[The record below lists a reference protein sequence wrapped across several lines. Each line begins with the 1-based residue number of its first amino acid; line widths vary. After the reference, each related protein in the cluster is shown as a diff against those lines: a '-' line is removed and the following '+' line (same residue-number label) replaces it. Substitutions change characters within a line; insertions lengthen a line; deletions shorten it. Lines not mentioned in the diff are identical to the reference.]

1 MRSRPSKMQAIEP
14 NGVALALFA
23 ATFAA
28 CCLSFFTLTGMFPAQ
43 TRPLPV
49 AGRLGNLL
57 VLLNLALLAMLL
69 IGVALFAHETLRWTS
84 VVVAGGLIF
93 LFVPSIFEIIPNGWR
108 DSRGGLALLVGL
120 QLASLA
126 LLVAPLQQLS
136 AL

>member
-1 MRSRPSKMQAIEP
+1 MSAIEP

-28 CCLSFFTLTGMFPAQ
+28 GCLSFFTLAGMFPSRA
-43 TRPLPV
+43 RPLAI
-49 AGRLGNLL
+49 AGHVDTLL
-57 VLLNLALLAMLL
+57 VLLNSALLAVLL
-69 IGVALFAHETLRWTS
+69 GSVGLFAHETLRWTS

-108 DSRGGLALLVGL
+108 DSRGGLALLVAL

-126 LLVAPLQQLS
+126 LLAAPLQQLS
-136 AL
+136 A

>member
-1 MRSRPSKMQAIEP
+1 MLDKIEP
-14 NGVALALFA
+14 NGVALLLFA

-28 CCLSFFTLTGMFPAQ
+28 GCLSFFTLTGMFPARA
-43 TRPLPV
+43 RPLPV
-49 AGRLGNLL
+49 AGHIGNLL
-57 VLLNLALLAMLL
+57 VLFNLALLAMLL

-93 LFVPSIFEIIPNGWR
+93 LFVPSIFEIIPSHWR
-108 DSRGGLALLVGL
+108 DSRGGLALLVAL

-126 LLVAPLQQLS
+126 LLVAPLRKLP

>member
-1 MRSRPSKMQAIEP
+1 MLGQIEP

-28 CCLSFFTLTGMFPAQ
+28 GCLSFFTLAGMFPVHS
-43 TRPLPV
+43 RPLPV
-49 AGRLGNLL
+49 AGHIGSLL
-57 VLLNLALLAMLL
+57 VLLNLALLAVLL
-69 IGVALFAHETLRWTS
+69 VGVALFAHETLRWTS

-93 LFVPSIFEIIPNGWR
+93 LFVPSIFEIIPNHWH
-108 DSRGGLALLVGL
+108 DSRGGLTLLVAL

-126 LLVAPLQQLS
+126 LLVAPLQRLS

>member
-1 MRSRPSKMQAIEP
+1 MNAIEP

-28 CCLSFFTLTGMFPAQ
+28 GCLSFFTLAGMFPAKA
-43 TRPLPV
+43 RPLPV
-49 AGRLGNLL
+49 AGHIGSLL

-69 IGVALFAHETLRWTS
+69 IGVTLFAHETLRWTS

-93 LFVPSIFEIIPNGWR
+93 LFVPSIFEVIPNHWR
-108 DSRGGLALLVGL
+108 DSRGGLTLLVAL

-126 LLVAPLQQLS
+126 LLVAPLQRLS
-136 AL
+136 AS

>member
-1 MRSRPSKMQAIEP
+1 MLGAIEP

-43 TRPLPV
+43 ARPLPV
-49 AGRLGNLL
+49 AGHIGNLL
-57 VLLNLALLAMLL
+57 VLFNLALLAMLL

-93 LFVPSIFEIIPNGWR
+93 LFVPSVFEIIPSAWR
-108 DSRGGLALLVGL
+108 DSRGGLVFPGAL
-120 QLASLA
+120 QLAA
-126 LLVAPLQQLS
+126 A
-136 AL
+136 